1 MQPASSEDISFRV
14 HTSDYALAEAGR
26 DYRPLDRIVTIPAG
40 ETYAAFPVRLI
51 DDSIAEDHEQFTI
64 TVSQVRGAELHYARY
79 AGGGDWGP
87 DGYGPHGRISDFI
100 EIRDDDGGDAAVIT
114 LMTLHEPR
122 RAPEVVEG
130 GVIEIMV
137 NRRGGPDTGDVSVTV
152 NVAESGGD
160 RVASGDEGRR
170 TVTLERG
177 FENAQYRSTYYL
189 RIPTRAT
196 GGGDGR
202 LVVTVEDGTGYT
214 VGEQS
219 RVTVKLID
227 RAAPTPTVTLRAVRN
242 SAPEGED
249 LEFTLT
255 RTGAVEGAL
264 RVGVEDGF
272 RPNPNRRCLAPIPAT
287 PPNDDAHGDG
297 TASGGRLLCKWC

>member
-1 MQPASSEDISFRV
+1 MYRVLAISPQGISEPS
-14 HTSDYALAEAGR
+14 R
-26 DYRPLDRIVTIPAG
+26 DV
-40 ETYAAFPVRLI
+40 E
-51 DDSIAEDHEQFTI
+51 
-64 TVSQVRGAELHYARY
+64 VSTTA
-79 AGGGDWGP
+79 P
-87 DGYGPHGRISDFI
+87 
-100 EIRDDDGGDAAVIT
+100 
-114 LMTLHEPR
+114 HEPR

-297 TASGGRLLCKWC
+297 TASGGRLLCKWPLSCINITLPSNT